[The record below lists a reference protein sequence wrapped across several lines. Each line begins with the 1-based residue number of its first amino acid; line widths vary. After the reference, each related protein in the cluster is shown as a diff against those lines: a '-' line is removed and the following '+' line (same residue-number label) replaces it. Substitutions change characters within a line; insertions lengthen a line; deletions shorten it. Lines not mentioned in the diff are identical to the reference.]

1 MTITFLFHR
10 DVDYY
15 FKGLKMCAHVF
26 FIVCDGMGDRP
37 IEELDGKTPL
47 EFANTPWLDKLS
59 EIGINGIMHTLG
71 TPGIVPGSDTAHLA
85 LFGYDPHVYYSGR
98 GAFEAIGVGL
108 EVKEGDVALR
118 GNFATIDENFNVL
131 DRRAGRYVPEADQLA
146 ELVNGYKLPATPE
159 IEVIIKHATQH
170 RCAVILR
177 GPGLS
182 HKITDTDPH
191 TTNVK
196 VKTSKPLDNSEEAK
210 KAASIVNE
218 LSSKFHEILKDHPLN
233 KQRQER
239 GDLPANII
247 ILRGAGQIPNVT
259 PLDQLYG
266 IKSAVLSTNALYRGV
281 AQSVGMEYIPVTEK
295 KDDYTFLVAKAL
307 ELFEQYNL
315 FFIHVKD
322 TDNASHDGKVEEKV
336 KVIERID
343 KMVGHLFPK
352 VENKEAYICVTA
364 DHTTSV
370 KAKDHVG
377 DDVPVVIAGPQVRS
391 DSIQSFSERACAMGG
406 LNRIRGFDI
415 MPILMSYLKKTPMFG
430 S

>member
-1 MTITFLFHR
+1 
-10 DVDYY
+10 
-15 FKGLKMCAHVF
+15 MCAHVF
-26 FIVCDGMGDRP
+26 FIVCDGMADRP

-98 GAFEAIGVGL
+98 GAFEATGVGL

-118 GNFATIDENFNVL
+118 GNFATVDEDFNVL
-131 DRRAGRYVPEADQLA
+131 DRRAGRYVPEGDQLA
-146 ELVNGYKLPATPE
+146 EVVNGCKVSEAPDV
-159 IEVIIKHATQH
+159 EVIIKHATQH

-182 HKITDTDPH
+182 FKISDTDPH
-191 TTNVK
+191 ATNEK
-196 VKTSKPLDNSEEAK
+196 VKTSKPLDDSAEAK
-210 KAASIVNE
+210 KTANIVNA
-218 LSSKFHEILKDHPLN
+218 LTQKFHELLKDHSLN

-247 ILRGAGQIPNVT
+247 ILRGAGQVPDVK

-281 AQSVGMEYIPVTEK
+281 AQSVGMEYIPVNEK
-295 KDDYTFLVAKAL
+295 KDDYTFLADKAL
-307 ELFEQYNL
+307 ELFEQYDL

-343 KMVGHLFPK
+343 KMIGHLMPK
-352 VENKEAYICVTA
+352 VENNEAYICVTV

-377 DDVPVVIAGPQVRS
+377 DDVPVVIAGPEVRS
-391 DSIQSFSERACAMGG
+391 DSVRSFSERACAMGG

-415 MPILMSYLKKTPMFG
+415 MPILMSFLKKTPMFG